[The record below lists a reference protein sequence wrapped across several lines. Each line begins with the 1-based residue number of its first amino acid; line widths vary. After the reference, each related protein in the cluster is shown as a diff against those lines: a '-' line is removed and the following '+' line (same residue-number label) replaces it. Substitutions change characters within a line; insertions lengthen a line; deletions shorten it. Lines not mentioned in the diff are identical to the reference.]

1 MHKYYCNK
9 CKRYHHHG
17 KIFKEHI
24 KYKKEKKQKVKDK
37 SFVDEDL
44 KINIDNLRPIAKRQ
58 LKRLVKKAN
67 RLGNYELYK
76 NEIIKLIKN
85 EKRR

>member
-9 CKRYHHHG
+9 CKKYHYRG
-17 KIFKEHI
+17 KI
-24 KYKKEKKQKVKDK
+24 YKDHLNYKREVSRKANIIDDENIKVKLDT
-37 SFVDEDL
+37 
-44 KINIDNLRPIAKRQ
+44 LRPIAKRQ
-58 LKRLVKKAN
+58 IHTLLKKMKSS
-67 RLGNYELYK
+67 GNQQLYK